1 MHRAEEE
8 AADARNALQ
17 KVQNFLTRSL
27 GDCNENI
34 IRKSLYPCLC
44 CVFVVFSQSRKC
56 VLDLSSSESVLRYEL
71 REGRNCLDQMAV
83 INSALLL
90 DKRELNRQ
98 LLEVAL
104 FSFPYYP
111 CPMQCIT

>member
-1 MHRAEEE
+1 M
-8 AADARNALQ
+8 DAIPLD
-17 KVQNFLTRSL
+17 F
-27 GDCNENI
+27 NENI
-34 IRKSLYPCLC
+34 LRKSVYPCLC
-44 CVFVVFSQSRKC
+44 CVFAVFSQSRKR

-71 REGRNCLDQMAV
+71 IEGQNCLDEMAV

-104 FSFPYYP
+104 FSFPCYS
-111 CPMQCIT
+111 CPLQCIT